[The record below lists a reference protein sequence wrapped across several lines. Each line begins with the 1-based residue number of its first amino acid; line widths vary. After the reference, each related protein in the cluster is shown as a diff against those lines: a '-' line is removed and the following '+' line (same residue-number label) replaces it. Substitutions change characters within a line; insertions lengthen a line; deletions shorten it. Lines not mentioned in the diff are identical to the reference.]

1 MLNYWCLNITLAQDP
16 TPILE
21 RYCEELIEQIG
32 LPEEKQNHFLLKA
45 REASSYRG
53 WETINKPEKEK
64 IEQEYSDFIDAIYSN
79 DLETF
84 VQYFFGRFD
93 IYKNRTKD
101 KSKSWLFEM
110 DNSDYMLD
118 NEYGHPA
125 EDEIMKFFG
134 EFCVPRRTFI
144 EKQVLEDDHI
154 PYRYVL
160 QENNKAWE
168 WTEPTLVW
176 DNDDPDE

>member
-21 RYCEELIEQIG
+21 RYCEELIEQMG

-53 WETINKPEKEK
+53 WETINKPEKER

-84 VQYFFGRFD
+84 VKHFFGRFD

-101 KSKSWLFEM
+101 KAESWLFEM
-110 DNSDYMLD
+110 DNSEFMLD

-160 QENNKAWE
+160 QENNKSWQWA
-168 WTEPTLVW
+168 EPTLVW